1 MMNSV
6 SSNDLS
12 ISATLLENENNNLL
26 CNNNYLPLYVIIISF
41 MVSLIIFGIYYIF
54 FM

>member
-12 ISATLLENENNNLL
+12 CATLLENENNQL
-26 CNNNYLPLYVIIISF
+26 CNNHYLPLYIILSSF
-41 MVSLIIFGIYYIF
+41 MVSVIIFGIYYIF

>member
-12 ISATLLENENNNLL
+12 MSATLLENENNQL
-26 CNNNYLPLYVIIISF
+26 CNNHYLPLYIILSSF
-41 MVSLIIFGIYYIF
+41 MVSVIIFGIYYTF

>member
-12 ISATLLENENNNLL
+12 ISTTLLENENPQL
-26 CNNNYLPLYVIIISF
+26 CNNNYIPLQILLFSF
-41 MVSLIIFGIYYIF
+41 IFSILIFCIYYTY

>member
-1 MMNSV
+1 MNST

-26 CNNNYLPLYVIIISF
+26 CNNNYLPLYVILSSF
-41 MVSLIIFGIYYIF
+41 LFSILMFCIYYTF

>member
-12 ISATLLENENNNLL
+12 CATLLENENNNLL

-41 MVSLIIFGIYYIF
+41 MVSVIIFGIYYIF

>member
-12 ISATLLENENNNLL
+12 ISASLLENENNQL
-26 CNNNYLPLYVIIISF
+26 CNNHYLPLYVLFFSF
-41 MVSLIIFGIYYIF
+41 LFSILMFCIYYTY

>member
-1 MMNSV
+1 MNSA

-12 ISATLLENENNNLL
+12 ISTTLLENENPQI
-26 CNNNYLPLYVIIISF
+26 CNNHYLPLYVILSSF
-41 MVSLIIFGIYYIF
+41 LVSVIIFGIYYTF